1 MRALRL
7 LNLEIGLMD
16 CFSWDH
22 CKEDCTFIKN
32 ESDKCNN
39 PEGKKAK

>member
-7 LNLEIGLMD
+7 LCREIGLMD
-16 CFSWDH
+16 CFSWDQ
-22 CKEDCTFIKN
+22 ERLYIYKN
-32 ESDKCNN
+32 KSDKCNN